1 MLDTCIT
8 LLKESIDFISKQKD
22 KRKEKKLQISVV
34 LQEISELLK
43 NTGDMLSEDKY
54 PSFNCALME
63 KMSNHLMYHLS
74 GLLPEEQ
81 LKGLHKSLIEASQ
94 VEKQFTLRKE
104 AETIPKIYEAS
115 AEFKSLSLFLK
126 I

>member
-22 KRKEKKLQISVV
+22 KTKEKRIQISVV
-34 LQEISELLK
+34 LQEISDLLR
-43 NTGDMLSEDKY
+43 NTGDMLSDDKY

-63 KMSNHLMYHLS
+63 KMCNHLKYHMS
-74 GLLPEEQ
+74 DILPKDQLEE
-81 LKGLHKSLIEASQ
+81 LHKSLMEASQ
-94 VEKQFTLRKE
+94 VEKQFSLRKE
-104 AETIPKIYEAS
+104 TETIPKIYEAS
-115 AEFKSLSLFLK
+115 AEFKSLSVFIK